1 MAETANEYTDA
12 WKEGEEGHPVE
23 NAVAA
28 AKKKTDVS
36 EKDEYITAFT
46 EDEKKDEAAATAE
59 AIRQAAKKEAAK

>member
-1 MAETANEYTDA
+1 MADTPNEYTDA

-46 EDEKKDEAAATAE
+46 EDDKKEQAAAAAE
-59 AIRQAAKKEAAK
+59 AIREAAKKGEAK